1 MQTPNPTDRIRT
13 LDLIRGIAVLGILAV
28 NVAGFAAPDSAVYSP
43 DMPRPGVWQ
52 DHAAWLL
59 TFVLFEGK
67 MRALFSMLF
76 GASLLLFVERANAA
90 GRDGARL
97 QARRLVWLMLLGY
110 LHFALI
116 WDGDILFLYGA
127 IGFVALALRNWQP
140 RQLAV
145 AAALV
150 LMVWE
155 IWGTAMW
162 LPSVAT
168 EAAVT
173 GGEASAA
180 VLKQHTAD
188 LAEYRAEDAKD
199 VAEAKLSWPA
209 QVRAKWTDRGDDPL
223 NLIAYNW
230 GETLPWMLLGMA
242 LLRSGFFAGAWP
254 RRRMVWLAGAGI
266 GLGSAVTIAFAQW
279 AARNHYP
286 EVTMHYAT
294 SFGLALPHLAMALGY
309 AALLVLAS
317 ERWASSSPLPQAGGV
332 GGGPVPETPLTDA
345 PTPNPSRKREWDSA
359 LRRLFGV
366 LRQQLE
372 AAGRMAF
379 SNYLGTSLVMAV
391 LCYGWGL
398 SLFGQFGAAQRWTL
412 VLLVWALILSW
423 SQPWLSRYRQGPM
436 EWLWRS
442 LTEWRVLG
450 WRR

>member
-1 MQTPNPTDRIRT
+1 MSLHQTTRIRT
-13 LDLIRGIAVLGILAV
+13 LDLIRGVAVLGILAV

-43 DMPRPGVWQ
+43 DMPRPGVLA
-52 DHAAWLL
+52 DHAAYLI

-76 GASLLLFVERANAA
+76 GASLLLFVERANAN

-97 QARRLVWLMLLGY
+97 QARRLAWLLLFGY

-116 WDGDILFLYGA
+116 WDGDILFLYA
-127 IGFVALALRNWQP
+127 ALGFVALALRNW
-140 RQLAV
+140 RASQLVV
-145 AAALV
+145 AAGLILATWQ
-150 LMVWE
+150 VW
-155 IWGTAMW
+155 GAAMW

-168 EAAVT
+168 ELAVVSGTASPAAQ
-173 GGEASAA
+173 
-180 VLKQHTAD
+180 KQHGAD
-188 LAEYRAEDAKD
+188 LAQYRAEDARD

-209 QVRAKWTDRGDDPL
+209 QVQAKWTNRADDPL

-242 LLRSGFFAGAWP
+242 LLRSGFFSGDWP
-254 RRRMVWLAGAGI
+254 RKRMVWLAGAGI
-266 GLGSAVTIAFAQW
+266 GLGSAATIAFALW
-279 AARNHYP
+279 GSRAHYP

-309 AALLVLAS
+309 AALLVLAAPRLL
-317 ERWASSSPLPQAGGV
+317 RW
-332 GGGPVPETPLTDA
+332 VP
-345 PTPNPSRKREWDSA
+345 
-359 LRRLFGV
+359 G
-366 LRQQLE
+366 QMLE

-379 SNYLGTSLVMAV
+379 SNYLGTSLVMAA

-398 SLFGQFGAAQRWTL
+398 GLFGQFGAAQRWTL
-412 VLLVWALILSW
+412 VLLVWALILAW
-423 SQPWLSRYRQGPM
+423 SQPWLTRYRQGPL

-450 WRR
+450 FRR